1 MNKNISTLSFIIIML
16 AVTTLALT
24 FGDTVNFPD
33 NVHTDY
39 GFPLDWGMHTSNTIA
54 GPVDRWSVDITSL
67 IIDLI
72 FWLGLMI
79 AITALI
85 LYTSK
90 R

>member
-1 MNKNISTLSFIIIML
+1 MNKNIAPISFMVAWA
-16 AVTTLALT
+16 AVTILALT
-24 FGDTVNFPD
+24 WGALVIWPD

-39 GFPLDWGMHTSNTIA
+39 GFPFDWGIHTINTIA
-54 GPVDRWSVDITSL
+54 GPVDRWNVDITAL
-67 IIDLI
+67 AIDLV

-79 AITALI
+79 LVTALM

>member
-1 MNKNISTLSFIIIML
+1 MNKNISTLSFIIIL
-16 AVTTLALT
+16 SAVTTLTLT
-24 FGDTVNFPD
+24 LGNTVNFPD

-39 GFPLDWGMHTSNTIA
+39 GFPLDWGTHTTNTIA
-54 GPVDRWSVDITSL
+54 GPVNRWSVDITSL
-67 IIDLI
+67 SIDLV

-79 AITALI
+79 AVTALM